1 LRILAFALVLLLGS
15 TTLRSQTQLSQY
27 TFTSGFGSPISM
39 DAPNT
44 IFGNNV
50 DDAVNGLYNI
60 GFPFTFC
67 GNTYNQ
73 FSASSNGY
81 MGLGGI
87 ASNQLSG
94 GFSWANVGTP
104 VLAGFWRDC
113 YTANGDVTYQVTGT
127 APNRILVVQWRV
139 NACCAGGNPGST
151 FQIHLYESGNMIEF
165 WYGTMGISCGQIGAQ
180 MNTSNYAGISGS
192 SNTVSYTSDNS
203 CSNPPAP
210 NTVYTLSPC
219 ITTITGIVPQGGT
232 LLMANQD
239 SLMQNITVQR
249 GNSGVYTP
257 FTITGPTCGTST
269 FNLALSGPNAAD
281 YQIASTAT
289 TTSGG
294 TATPSITFTPSGV
307 GVRTATLQI
316 TGPSNFNRTYTLMA
330 NASPRIRWA
339 GDLAQ
344 GGTLTLVNG
353 DTLLRS
359 IAVPRGGTMTLTPI
373 TLTNINPNGAIP
385 AAGVTYQ
392 IRGIS
397 GGQYSIAPSSAS
409 LASGQ
414 SSTPVITF
422 SPRGF
427 GVILD
432 SLIVVADGE
441 TRAFP
446 LQAISQTAIA
456 TFRIDG
462 KILDAKTI
470 LYSGQ
475 TGCVGDGLVTYQ
487 INVQNSGL
495 IPLNITSASF
505 YKLDGTRGAT
515 SFPPLHDAQG
525 NLVPSRDYAVTA
537 NPPAIPLSADG
548 TVYPITIDPGAS
560 RTIYLTF
567 VAEAIDRRFAR
578 LYLRTN
584 AANLSNTDTNGTT
597 TEGLLTFELRG
608 EGAGSHLAGT
618 TSGAVLPTITFKPIR
633 IGDNATLAIPL
644 TNVGQCQLRIAL
656 NSIRPVTGDIKEFTV
671 IKAPSA
677 HIDPMTNDVLIPPG
691 ASDTIIVGF
700 TPLHVGSRRATM
712 ALETNDSTAQIA
724 GITRKGVYTIDMF
737 GTGKADLYAQDAD
750 FGTALI
756 GGGVADQ
763 AHAPVRMKNSLNVPV
778 VIAKILIDG
787 VDNTEF
793 AEDGGAKWPALPLTL
808 SAGQDVVFNVVFAPA
823 AGGQVGPRNAT
834 MKLIT
839 DAGDTIVANLTGIAG
854 TRNVTVNPSVVNFGT
869 VSAGKFLRRTIE
881 ITNTGTMPMIL
892 QPAAPLGTASDFNLN
907 PRTTMTL
914 APGQTEQVEITYAP
928 KAQGT
933 ASTLLTFPSNAA
945 NVPGGLIQV
954 TLNGS
959 ATRTR
964 RGDIDP
970 SSQTAQ
976 VGHGSELTGTTDDGG
991 IQMSLSGVTDVE
1003 AVTGMKLWQS
1013 VPNPSHDRAEIRY
1026 SLARATD
1033 IRLELYDGAGRLV
1046 KVLDAG
1052 MHQAGEQSVTVD
1064 VHDLASGLYHYRLTS
1079 ASGAISRTMTVAH

>member
-1 LRILAFALVLLLGS
+1 MI
-15 TTLRSQTQLSQY
+15 
-27 TFTSGFGSPISM
+27 
-39 DAPNT
+39 
-44 IFGNNV
+44 
-50 DDAVNGLYNI
+50 
-60 GFPFTFC
+60 
-67 GNTYNQ
+67 
-73 FSASSNGY
+73 
-81 MGLGGI
+81 
-87 ASNQLSG
+87 
-94 GFSWANVGTP
+94 
-104 VLAGFWRDC
+104 AGFWRDC
-113 YTANGDVTYQVTGT
+113 YTANGDVTYQLVGT
-127 APNRILVVQWRV
+127 SPNRILVVQWRV

-151 FQIHLYESGNMIEF
+151 FQARLYEGSNTIEL
-165 WYGTMGISCGQIGAQ
+165 WYGAMNISCGQMGAQ
-180 MNTSNYAGISGS
+180 MSTSNYAGISGS
-192 SNTVSYTSDNS
+192 SNTVSYAGDNS
-203 CSNPPAP
+203 CSAAPAA
-210 NTVYTLSPC
+210 NTLYTLAPC
-219 ITTITGIVPQGGT
+219 VTRISGTFLQGGT
-232 LLMANQD
+232 AAMADGD
-239 SLMQNITVQR
+239 SLMQIITVQR
-249 GNSGVYTP
+249 GNNGTYTP
-257 FTITGPTCGTST
+257 FTITGPTCGTSNYT
-269 FNLALSGPNAAD
+269 FALSGAYASD
-281 YQIASTAT
+281 YQIVAT
-289 TTSGG
+289 GSTTSGG
-294 TATPSITFTPSGV
+294 TLTPSITFTPSGV
-307 GVRTATLQI
+307 GVRTATLKI
-316 TGPSNFNRTYTLMA
+316 TGPTNYSRTYILIATG
-330 NASPRIRWA
+330 SPRINWI
-339 GDLAQ
+339 GNIAQ
-344 GGTLTLVNG
+344 GGTTGLPNG

-359 IAVPRGGTMTLTPI
+359 IAIPRGSSTTLTPI

-385 AAGVTYQ
+385 PAGVTYQ

-409 LASGQ
+409 LATGQ

-422 SPRGF
+422 SPTGF
-427 GVILD
+427 GTILD
-432 SLIVVADGE
+432 TLIVVADGE

-462 KILDAKTI
+462 KVLDAKTV

-487 INVQNSGL
+487 ISVLNSGL
-495 IPLNITSASF
+495 MTLNINGADF
-505 YKLDGTRGAT
+505 YKLDGTRGAS
-515 SFPPLHDAQG
+515 SFPPIHDAQG
-525 NLVPSRDYAVTA
+525 NLVPSHDYIITA
-537 NPPAIPLSADG
+537 TPPVLPVSANA
-548 TVYPITIDPGAS
+548 TAFPITIDPGS
-560 RTIYLTF
+560 TRTIYLTF
-567 VAEAIDRRFAR
+567 VAEALDRRFAR

-584 AANLSNTDTNGTT
+584 AANLSNADTNATA
-597 TEGLLTFELRG
+597 TEGLLSFELRG
-608 EGAGSHLAGT
+608 EGIGGRLAGT
-618 TSGAVLPTITFKPIR
+618 TGGAVLPTITFKPIR
-633 IGDNATLAIPL
+633 IGDNATMAIPL
-644 TNVGQCQLRIAL
+644 TNIGQCQLRIAL

-677 HIDPMTNDVLIPPG
+677 HIDPVTNDLLIPPG

-712 ALETNDSTAQIA
+712 ALETNDSTAQIS

-756 GGGVADQ
+756 GGGAVDQ
-763 AHAPVRMKNSLNVPV
+763 AHAPVRMKNSLNVSV

-793 AEDGGAKWPALPLTL
+793 TEDGGAKWPALPLTL
-808 SAGQDVVFNVVFAPA
+808 SAGQDVAFNVVFAPA

-839 DAGDTIVANLTGIAG
+839 DAGDTIVASLTGIAG
-854 TRNVTVNPSVVNFGT
+854 TRNVTANPSVVNFGT

-892 QPAAPLGTASDFNLN
+892 QPSAPLGTASDFSLN

-976 VGHGSELTGTTDDGG
+976 IGHGSELTGTTDDGG

-1003 AVTGMKLWQS
+1003 MVTGMKLWQS
-1013 VPNPSHDRAEIRY
+1013 VPNPSRDRAEIRY
-1026 SLARATD
+1026 SLAKATD

-1052 MHQAGEQSVTVD
+1052 MHQAGEQRVTVD
-1064 VHDLASGLYHYRLTS
+1064 VHGLASGLYHYRLTS
-1079 ASGAISRTMTVAH
+1079 ADGVISRTMTVAH